1 MNKRDTE
8 RIVRKVAVLDNR
20 RVDETVIDA
29 WHDVVGHLSYD
40 VAELALRKA
49 RQEAAIDWIE
59 PRHII
64 AKSHDAVRE
73 LNDEAR
79 RLARDAEE
87 TGTGEPEPICRAHNL
102 RITSC
107 SDCCRRLWE
116 IAGRLSVDA
125 RHAWAVAN
133 LYVEEPF

>member
-1 MNKRDTE
+1 MNKTDTE

-20 RVDETVIDA
+20 RIDDVVIDG
-29 WHDVVGHLSYD
+29 WHEVIGHLSYQ
-40 VAELALRKA
+40 VAEIALRKA
-49 RQEAAIDWIE
+49 RQDAAVDWLE

-64 AKSHDAVRE
+64 AKSHDAIRE

-79 RLARDAEE
+79 RLAREAEE
-87 TGTGEPEPICRAHNL
+87 SGTGDPEPICRAHNK

-107 SDCCRRLWE
+107 IECCVRLSTV
-116 IAGRLSVDA
+116 AGNLSVDA